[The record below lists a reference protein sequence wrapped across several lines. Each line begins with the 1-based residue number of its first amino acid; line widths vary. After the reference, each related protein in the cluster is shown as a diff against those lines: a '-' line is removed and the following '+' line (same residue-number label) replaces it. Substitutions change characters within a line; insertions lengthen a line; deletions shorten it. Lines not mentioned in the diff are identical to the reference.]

1 MSACLE
7 PTYRGLPG
15 CTCSLRE
22 RHHRSSQA
30 AIDCLRNGDS
40 RIQRIQRSRT
50 PETRKVQ
57 SLSQI
62 GPGAEAPVP
71 TLVRLLQN
79 PEMCKTAAYALGN
92 IGPGAKA
99 AVPALVGLLQDPQ
112 AYADAAKALD
122 KIDPEAKVALPGSR
136 ELLERL
142 EALEAFYAYQF
153 RTL

>member
-1 MSACLE
+1 
-7 PTYRGLPG
+7 
-15 CTCSLRE
+15 
-22 RHHRSSQA
+22 
-30 AIDCLRNGDS
+30 
-40 RIQRIQRSRT
+40 
-50 PETRKVQ
+50 
-57 SLSQI
+57 
-62 GPGAEAPVP
+62 
-71 TLVRLLQN
+71 
-79 PEMCKTAAYALGN
+79 MCKTAAYALGN